1 VSSHTQT
8 RDEKAALKIYAAFLH
23 ERNNVLSELARTS
36 REMRL
41 LLESD
46 GLAEIKD
53 LLSSREQEC
62 LKYADLCKSQTTSED
77 VLLRN
82 AENAVRSGKQESAS
96 VALSVLSLYEDS
108 QDLAS
113 EIMTCQSEC
122 ESILKNRLKSTAQ
135 ALQTSARRRKLDTA
149 YGPACR
155 HDIPIFMDK
164 QT

>member
-1 VSSHTQT
+1 MSLHTQT
-8 RDEKAALKIYAAFLH
+8 RDETSALKIYAAFLR
-23 ERNNVLSELARTS
+23 ERNQVLSELARDS
-36 REMRL
+36 RKMRS

-46 GLAEIKD
+46 GSADIKHLLA
-53 LLSSREQEC
+53 SREQEC
-62 LKYADLCKSQTTSED
+62 LKYADLCKSQTVSDD
-77 VLLRN
+77 VLLGN
-82 AENAVRSGKQESAS
+82 AENAARSGKQESAS

-122 ESILKNRLKSTAQ
+122 ESILKTRLKSTAQ

-155 HDIPIFMDK
+155 HDTPVFMDK